1 MKIKISIFKME
12 KIIKK
17 PLSILL
23 ISDFF
28 YPKVGGVEVHI
39 YQLAVSL
46 IRLGCKVTVL
56 THHRKNRQGI
66 KIMGN
71 GIKVYFTPKVT
82 IYDDSSMPILY
93 SAVKILRE
101 ICYLEKIDIVHCH
114 QSASCLSLE
123 GIIHS
128 KMLGK
133 NVVFTEHSLY
143 GFSLL
148 DEVSLNKLLRVFS
161 IDIDEAISVS
171 NIACENVI
179 LRGLINPRV
188 IHTIPNAIDNSK
200 FKPPSEEELKELKK
214 QKIKEGKEE
223 TITIV
228 SVSRMA
234 YRKGT
239 DLLIEVI
246 PEICKQLPNVNFII
260 GGDGPK
266 KKLLD
271 LMIDALGLKERVKL
285 TGFLPHQ
292 KVRDVMIQGQIYLN
306 TSLTE
311 SFCIAIVEAAS
322 AGLYTIA
329 TDVGG
334 VGEVLPEYMVKL
346 VKPDKECIISAIKES
361 IKNYDEIKEKMKNN
375 YVVLKSIYNWDKVA
389 KKTIL
394 VYDKA
399 LKKAD
404 LSFITR
410 IKKILSIGN
419 LSSVIY
425 LCAVLIDFIFLF
437 LLTIFQPLKKI
448 KRNVKEFKYK
458 NYKKFLNG
466 KKKGSSNNGKNENN
480 K

>member
-1 MKIKISIFKME
+1 ME
-12 KIIKK
+12 KITKK

-56 THHRKNRQGI
+56 THDRKDRQGI

-71 GIKVYFTPKVT
+71 GIKVYFTPLIT
-82 IYDDSSMPILY
+82 LYDDTSMPILY
-93 SAVKILRE
+93 GAFKIIRE

-123 GIIHS
+123 GIFHS
-128 KMLGK
+128 KMLGL

-148 DEVSLNKLLRVFS
+148 DEVSINKLIRVFFV
-161 IDIDEAISVS
+161 DIDEVISVS
-171 NIACENVI
+171 NVAVENLI
-179 LRGLINPRV
+179 LRGLINPR
-188 IHTIPNAIDNSK
+188 ITHTIPNAIDNTK
-200 FKPPSEEELKELKK
+200 FRPPSEKELKELKK
-214 QKIKEGKEE
+214 QKIKEGKDEI
-223 TITIV
+223 ITIV
-228 SVSRMA
+228 SVSRQA

-271 LMIDALGLKERVKL
+271 VMVDALGLKDRVKL

-334 VGEVLPEYMVKL
+334 VGEVLPEYMVRL
-346 VKPDKECIISAIKES
+346 VNPDKESIITAIKET
-361 IKNYDEIKEKMKNN
+361 IKNYDKLKEKIKNN
-375 YVVLKSIYNWDKVA
+375 YKALKSIYNWDKVA
-389 KKTIL
+389 KKTML

-399 LKKAD
+399 LQKTD

-410 IKKILSIGN
+410 IKKIFTVGHLSPI
-419 LSSVIY
+419 IY
-425 LCAVLIDFIFLF
+425 LCAVLIDCIFLF
-437 LLTIFQPLKKI
+437 LLTVFQPLRSI
-448 KRNVKEFKYK
+448 KRNEKEFKYN
-458 NYKKFLNG
+458 NYKKYLEN
-466 KKKGSSNNGKNENN
+466 KKNENN
-480 K
+480 KKNKKKKQ

>member
-1 MKIKISIFKME
+1 ME
-12 KIIKK
+12 KFRKK
-17 PLSILL
+17 PLSILI

-46 IRLGCKVTVL
+46 VRLGCKVTVL

-71 GIKVYFTPKVT
+71 GIKVYFNPMMTL
-82 IYDDSSMPILY
+82 YDDSTIPILY
-93 SAVKILRE
+93 GSFKIIRE
-101 ICYLEKIDIVHCH
+101 ICYTEKVDIIHCH
-114 QSASCLSLE
+114 QSASSLSLE
-123 GIIHS
+123 GIFHS
-128 KMLGK
+128 KMLGI
-133 NVVFTEHSLY
+133 NVVFTDHSLF
-143 GFSLL
+143 GFSLF
-148 DEVSLNKLLRVFS
+148 DEVSINKVLRVFF
-161 IDIDEAISVS
+161 IDVDETISVS
-171 NIACENVI
+171 NVAMENLI
-179 LRGLINPRV
+179 LRAMINPK
-188 IHTIPNAIDNSK
+188 IAHTIPNGIDNTK
-200 FKPPSEEELKELKK
+200 FRPPSEKELKELKK

-223 TITIV
+223 IITIV
-228 SVSRMA
+228 SVSRQA
-234 YRKGT
+234 ERKGT

-271 LMIDALGLKERVKL
+271 IMIDALGLKDRVKL
-285 TGFLPHQ
+285 TGFLAHQ

-334 VGEVLPEYMVKL
+334 VGEVLPEYMVRL
-346 VKPDKECIISAIKES
+346 VKPDKESIIQAIKET
-361 IKNYDEIKEKMKNN
+361 IKNYDKLKVKIQNN
-375 YVVLKSIYNWDKVA
+375 FTVLKNTYNWDKVV
-389 KKTIL
+389 KKTML

-399 LKKAD
+399 LKKTD

-410 IKKILSIGN
+410 IKKILTIGH
-419 LSSVIY
+419 LSPVIY

-437 LLTIFQPLKKI
+437 LLTIFQPLKSI
-448 KRNVKEFKYK
+448 KK
-458 NYKKFLNG
+458 N
-466 KKKGSSNNGKNENN
+466 
-480 K
+480 

>member
-1 MKIKISIFKME
+1 ME
-12 KIIKK
+12 KILKRH
-17 PLSILL
+17 LSILL

-71 GIKVYFTPKVT
+71 GIKVYFNPMITL
-82 IYDDSSMPILY
+82 YDDSTIPILY
-93 SAVKILRE
+93 GALKIIRE
-101 ICYLEKIDIVHCH
+101 ICYLEKVDIIHCH
-114 QSASCLSLE
+114 QSASSLTLE
-123 GIIHS
+123 GIFHS
-128 KMLGK
+128 KMLGL
-133 NVVFTEHSLY
+133 NVVFTDHSLF
-143 GFSLL
+143 GFSLF
-148 DEVSLNKLLRVFS
+148 DEVSINKVLRTFF
-161 IDIDEAISVS
+161 IDVDETISVS
-171 NIACENVI
+171 NIAMENLI
-179 LRGLINPRV
+179 LRALINPR
-188 IHTIPNAIDNSK
+188 IAHTIPNGIDNSK
-200 FKPPSEEELKELKK
+200 FRPPSEKELKELKK
-214 QKIKEGKEE
+214 QRIKGGKDEI
-223 TITIV
+223 ITIV
-228 SVSRMA
+228 SISRQTD
-234 YRKGT
+234 RKGT

-271 LMIDALGLKERVKL
+271 IMIDALGLKDRVKL
-285 TGFLPHQ
+285 TGFLAHH

-334 VGEVLPEYMVKL
+334 VGEVLPEYMVRL
-346 VKPDKECIISAIKES
+346 VKPDKESIIQAIKET
-361 IKNYDEIKEKMKNN
+361 IINYDKLKEKTQNN
-375 YVVLKSIYNWDKVA
+375 YKVLKSIYNWDKVA
-389 KKTIL
+389 KKTML

-399 LKKAD
+399 LKKTD

-410 IKKILSIGN
+410 IKKIMTIGHLST
-419 LSSVIY
+419 VIY

-437 LLTIFQPLKKI
+437 LLTIFQPLRSIKK
-448 KRNVKEFKYK
+448 KDKEFKYK
-458 NYKKFLNG
+458 NYVKYLESKKNDG
-466 KKKGSSNNGKNENN
+466 NKKVKKKK
-480 K
+480 

>member
-1 MKIKISIFKME
+1 ME
-12 KIIKK
+12 KITKK

-56 THHRKNRQGI
+56 THDRKDRQGI

-71 GIKVYFTPKVT
+71 GIKVYFTPLIT
-82 IYDDSSMPILY
+82 LYDDTSMPILY
-93 SAVKILRE
+93 GAFKIIRE

-123 GIIHS
+123 GIFHS
-128 KMLGK
+128 KMLGL

-148 DEVSLNKLLRVFS
+148 DEVSINKLIRVFFV
-161 IDIDEAISVS
+161 DIDEVISVS
-171 NIACENVI
+171 NVAVENLI
-179 LRGLINPRV
+179 LRGLINPR
-188 IHTIPNAIDNSK
+188 ITHTIPNAIDNTK
-200 FKPPSEEELKELKK
+200 FRPPSEKELKELKK
-214 QKIKEGKEE
+214 QKIKEGKDEI
-223 TITIV
+223 ITIV
-228 SVSRMA
+228 SVSRQA

-271 LMIDALGLKERVKL
+271 VMVDALGLKDRVKL

-334 VGEVLPEYMVKL
+334 VGEVLPEYMVRL
-346 VKPDKECIISAIKES
+346 VNPDKESIITAIKET
-361 IKNYDEIKEKMKNN
+361 IKNYDKLKEK
-375 YVVLKSIYNWDKVA
+375 
-389 KKTIL
+389 
-394 VYDKA
+394 
-399 LKKAD
+399 
-404 LSFITR
+404 
-410 IKKILSIGN
+410 IKKIILYLKIFIIGIK
-419 LSSVIY
+419 L
-425 LCAVLIDFIFLF
+425 
-437 LLTIFQPLKKI
+437 LKK
-448 KRNVKEFKYK
+448 
-458 NYKKFLNG
+458 LC
-466 KKKGSSNNGKNENN
+466 
-480 K
+480 

>member
-1 MKIKISIFKME
+1 ME
-12 KIIKK
+12 KFRKK
-17 PLSILL
+17 PLSILI

-46 IRLGCKVTVL
+46 VRLGCKVTVL

-71 GIKVYFTPKVT
+71 GIKVYFNPMMTL
-82 IYDDSSMPILY
+82 YDDSTIPILY
-93 SAVKILRE
+93 GSFKIIRE
-101 ICYLEKIDIVHCH
+101 ICYTEKVDIIHCH
-114 QSASCLSLE
+114 QSASSLSLE
-123 GIIHS
+123 GIFHS
-128 KMLGK
+128 KMLGI
-133 NVVFTEHSLY
+133 NVVFTDHSLF
-143 GFSLL
+143 GFSLF
-148 DEVSLNKLLRVFS
+148 DEVSINKVLRVFF
-161 IDIDEAISVS
+161 IDVDETISVS
-171 NIACENVI
+171 NVAMENLI
-179 LRGLINPRV
+179 LRAMINPK
-188 IHTIPNAIDNSK
+188 IAHTIPNGIDNTK
-200 FKPPSEEELKELKK
+200 FRPPSEKQLKELKK

-223 TITIV
+223 IITIV
-228 SVSRMA
+228 SVSRQA
-234 YRKGT
+234 ERKGT

-271 LMIDALGLKERVKL
+271 IMIDALGLKDRVKL
-285 TGFLPHQ
+285 TGFLAHQ

-334 VGEVLPEYMVKL
+334 VGEVLPEYMVRL
-346 VKPDKECIISAIKES
+346 VKPDKESIIQAIKET
-361 IKNYDEIKEKMKNN
+361 IKNYDKLKVKIQNN
-375 YVVLKSIYNWDKVA
+375 FTVLKNTYNWDKVV
-389 KKTIL
+389 KKTML

-399 LKKAD
+399 LKKTD

-410 IKKILSIGN
+410 IKKILTIGH
-419 LSSVIY
+419 LSPVIY

-437 LLTIFQPLKKI
+437 LLTIFQPLKSI
-448 KRNVKEFKYK
+448 KKNEKEFKYK
-458 NYKKFLNG
+458 NYVKYLESKKNDNNKKV
-466 KKKGSSNNGKNENN
+466 KKKK
-480 K
+480 

>member
-1 MKIKISIFKME
+1 ME
-12 KIIKK
+12 KKPKK

-56 THHRKNRQGI
+56 THERKNRQGV

-71 GIKVYFTPKVT
+71 GIKVYFTPLIT
-82 IYDDSSMPILY
+82 LYDDSSLPILFG
-93 SAVKILRE
+93 AFKIIRE
-101 ICYLEKIDIVHCH
+101 ICYIEDIDIIHCH
-114 QSASCLSLE
+114 QSSSPLSLE
-123 GIIHS
+123 GIFHS

-133 NVVFTEHSLY
+133 NVVFTDHSLY
-143 GFSLL
+143 GFTHLYEVSINKVIRVFFVDV
-148 DEVSLNKLLRVFS
+148 DEV
-161 IDIDEAISVS
+161 ISVS
-171 NIACENVI
+171 NIAVENLI
-179 LRGLINPRV
+179 LRGLINPK
-188 IHTIPNAIDNSK
+188 IAHTIPNGIDNTK
-200 FKPPSEEELKELKK
+200 FRPPSEKEMKELKK
-214 QKIKEGKEE
+214 QNIKDGKEE
-223 TITIV
+223 IITIV

-271 LMIDALGLKERVKL
+271 IMIDALGLKDRGKL

-334 VGEVLPEYMVKL
+334 VGEVLPEYMVRL
-346 VKPDKECIISAIKES
+346 VKPDKEIIIEAIKETIQNFDK
-361 IKNYDEIKEKMKNN
+361 IKVKMENN
-375 YVVLKSIYNWDKVA
+375 YTVLKSIYNWDKLS
-389 KKTIL
+389 KKTVL
-394 VYDKA
+394 VYDRA
-399 LKKAD
+399 LKKND

-410 IKKILSIGN
+410 IKKIFTVGHMSPI
-419 LSSVIY
+419 IY

-437 LLTIFQPLKKI
+437 FFTIFEPLKSI
-448 KRNVKEFKYK
+448 KKDKKQVKYK
-458 NYKKFLNG
+458 NYVKYLEDKKNKKT
-466 KKKGSSNNGKNENN
+466 KKKK
-480 K
+480 

>member
-1 MKIKISIFKME
+1 ME
-12 KIIKK
+12 KFRKK
-17 PLSILL
+17 PLSILI

-46 IRLGCKVTVL
+46 VRLGCKVTVL

-71 GIKVYFTPKVT
+71 GIKVYFNPMMTL
-82 IYDDSSMPILY
+82 YDDSTIPILY
-93 SAVKILRE
+93 GSFKIIRE
-101 ICYLEKIDIVHCH
+101 ICYTEKVDIIHCH
-114 QSASCLSLE
+114 QSASSLSLE
-123 GIIHS
+123 GIFHS
-128 KMLGK
+128 KMLGI
-133 NVVFTEHSLY
+133 NVVFTDHSLF
-143 GFSLL
+143 GFSLF
-148 DEVSLNKLLRVFS
+148 DEVSINKVLRVFF
-161 IDIDEAISVS
+161 IDVDETISVS
-171 NIACENVI
+171 NVAMENLI
-179 LRGLINPRV
+179 LRAMINPK
-188 IHTIPNAIDNSK
+188 IAHTIPNGIDNTK
-200 FKPPSEEELKELKK
+200 FRPPSEKELKELKK

-223 TITIV
+223 IITIV
-228 SVSRMA
+228 SVSRQA
-234 YRKGT
+234 ERKGT

-271 LMIDALGLKERVKL
+271 IMIDALGLKDRVKL
-285 TGFLPHQ
+285 TGFLAHQ

-334 VGEVLPEYMVKL
+334 VGEVLPEYMVRL
-346 VKPDKECIISAIKES
+346 VKPDKESIIQAIKET
-361 IKNYDEIKEKMKNN
+361 IKNYDKLKVKIQNN
-375 YVVLKSIYNWDKVA
+375 FTVLKNTYNWDKVV
-389 KKTIL
+389 KKTML

-399 LKKAD
+399 LKKTD

-410 IKKILSIGN
+410 IKKILTIGH
-419 LSSVIY
+419 LSPVIY

-437 LLTIFQPLKKI
+437 LLTIFQPLKSI
-448 KRNVKEFKYK
+448 KKNEKEFKYK
-458 NYKKFLNG
+458 NYVKYLESKKNDNNKKV
-466 KKKGSSNNGKNENN
+466 KKKK
-480 K
+480 